1 MTDSPGTA
9 ADRTWEPVIGLEIH
23 VQLNTATKM
32 FCRCENRFGAEPNT
46 LTCPLCLGHP
56 GVLPVINQ
64 GAVEKAIEIGLAL
77 GCTIAERSV
86 FHRKNYFYPDS
97 PKAYQIS
104 QYDEPIC
111 VDGHLDVDGERI
123 GITRAHLEEDAAKLV
138 HSGGEAGRIGGAE
151 YSLVDFNR
159 CGTPLVEIVT
169 EPDLRS
175 PEQAVAFLALLKNTL
190 QTVGVSDCDME
201 KGSLRCDANVSVRP
215 AGSSEL
221 GVKTEL
227 KNMNSFKFL
236 GEGMAAEIRR
246 QIDLLERGEPVV
258 QETLHYDPGTK
269 ALRSL
274 RSKEEAHDYRYFPEP
289 DLVPLAPSS
298 ELIDRLR
305 DGLPELPA
313 ARIARFAEGY
323 GLPAQ
328 YAADLNAEP
337 RIADYFEAVAA
348 EADGKSA
355 ADWVLNTRPSP
366 VDEVPAGRLAQLIG
380 LISAG
385 TITSTIAKQ
394 VYELMLEDGDASP
407 AQLVERHGLA
417 SIGDAA
423 QLEAMVDEVLEAN
436 PAFVEQFR
444 NGKEGVINALVGQ
457 VMKQTRGRADARQ
470 VQELL
475 RSKL

>member
-1 MTDSPGTA
+1 VSGEA
-9 ADRTWEPVIGLEIH
+9 AWEPVIGLEIH

-32 FCRCENRFGAEPNT
+32 FCACENRFGAEPNT

-56 GVLPVINQ
+56 GVLPRINQ
-64 GAVEKAIEIGLAL
+64 GAVEKAIQIGLAL
-77 GCTIAERSV
+77 NCEIPGRSQ

-111 VDGHLDVDGERI
+111 GPGHLEVDGARV

-138 HSGGEAGRIGGAE
+138 HAGGEAGRIGGAD

-175 PEQAVAFLALLKNTL
+175 PEQAVGFLLLLKNTL

-215 AGSSEL
+215 AGSTAL
-221 GVKTEL
+221 GTKTEL

-246 QIDLLERGEPVV
+246 QIAVLEGGGTVV
-258 QETLHYDPGTK
+258 QETLHYDPGART
-269 ALRSL
+269 LRTL

-289 DLVPLAPSS
+289 DLVPLAPGA
-298 ELIDRLR
+298 ELVERLR
-305 DGLPELPA
+305 ASLPELPA
-313 ARIARFAEGY
+313 ARIERFRRDHA
-323 GLPAQ
+323 LPVQ
-328 YAADLNAEP
+328 YATDLNAEG

-348 EADGKSA
+348 ASGDAKAA
-355 ADWVLNTRPSP
+355 ADWVLNTRPAP
-366 VDEVPAGRLAQLIG
+366 VDTLPAASLGALVELIG
-380 LISAG
+380 SGA
-385 TITSTIAKQ
+385 ITSTIGKQ
-394 VYELMLEDGDASP
+394 VYALMVDDPTADP
-407 AQLVERHGLA
+407 ARLVEQHGLA
-417 SIGDAA
+417 SIGDSSE
-423 QLEAMVDEVLEAN
+423 LEAIVDEVIEAN

-444 NGKEGVINALVGQ
+444 GGKDGVVNALVGQ
-457 VMKQTRGRADARQ
+457 VMKRTQGRADARQ
-470 VQELL
+470 VQELF

>member
-1 MTDSPGTA
+1 MTGVASD
-9 ADRTWEPVIGLEIH
+9 WEAVVGLEIH
-23 VQLNTATKM
+23 VQLNTQTKM
-32 FCRCENRFGAEPNT
+32 FCACENRFGAEQNT

-64 GAVEKAIEIGLAL
+64 GAVEKAIQIGLAL
-77 GCTIAERSV
+77 NCRIAERSV

-111 VDGHLDVDGERI
+111 IDGHLDVAGARI

-138 HSGGEAGRIGGAE
+138 HTGGEAGRIGGAE

-215 AGSSEL
+215 AGSTEL
-221 GVKTEL
+221 GTKTEL

-236 GEGMAAEIRR
+236 ADGMTAEIAR
-246 QIDLLERGEPVV
+246 QIDLLERGEAVV
-258 QETLHYDPGTK
+258 QETLHYDPGTRT
-269 ALRSL
+269 LRSL

-289 DLVPLAPSS
+289 DLVPLAPSA
-298 ELIDRLR
+298 ELIERLR
-305 DGLPELPA
+305 AELPELPA
-313 ARIARFAEGY
+313 ARIDRFQRDH
-323 GLPAQ
+323 GLPPP
-328 YAADLNAEP
+328 YATGLNAEA
-337 RIADYFEAVAA
+337 RIADYFEQVAA
-348 EADGKSA
+348 AVDPKVA
-355 ADWVLNTRPSP
+355 ADWVLNQRPAP
-366 VDEVPAGRLAQLIG
+366 VDSIPADRLAG
-380 LISAG
+380 LIALIASGAITTSIARQIYEMLVDDPSAEP
-385 TITSTIAKQ
+385 SA
-394 VYELMLEDGDASP
+394 
-407 AQLVERHGLA
+407 LVEQHGLA
-417 SIGDAA
+417 SIGDTV
-423 QLEAMVDEVLEAN
+423 QLEAMVDEVIAAN

-444 NGKEGVINALVGQ
+444 GGKDGVINALVGQ
-457 VMKQTRGRADARQ
+457 VMKQSKGRADARQ